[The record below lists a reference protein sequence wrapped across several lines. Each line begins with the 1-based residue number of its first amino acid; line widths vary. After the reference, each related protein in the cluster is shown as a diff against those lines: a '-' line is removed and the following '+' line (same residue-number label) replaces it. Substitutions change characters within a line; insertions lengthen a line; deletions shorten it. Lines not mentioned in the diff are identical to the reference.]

1 MIRAMAALKDS
12 KPRLGDDTQLDPA
25 QLARRVPN
33 TTVRSDSRHTVA
45 GKRPH
50 ASGGLRPESPPTTSP
65 SRTISSPCSRTP
77 AAAKLKQA
85 SRETLRLERPSPRRG
100 AGPTD
105 VSVPGH
111 NNACAAKRK
120 LCEAVGQTDLQRRL
134 WSDAVRSADATFE
147 HGNDEH
153 TDLATSGQR
162 WRLSDERQLCGNEDQ
177 VHLRRRLWNNTVR
190 CDDAT
195 VGHWDGV
202 RTAYQCRAYDGDCAA
217 KEIVWRRWQVY
228 WRHRGWNAT
237 VRGDDATVGHWNGV
251 HTNVSVSGQ

>member
-1 MIRAMAALKDS
+1 MIRAIAALKDS

-162 WRLSDERQLCGNEDQ
+162 WRLSDERQLLETRTRSTCGADCGTTQ
-177 VHLRRRLWNNTVR
+177 SVVMTQQSGTGTAFAQRIS
-190 CDDAT
+190 
-195 VGHWDGV
+195 VGPMMAIAP
-202 RTAYQCRAYDGDCAA
+202 R
-217 KEIVWRRWQVY
+217 KK
-228 WRHRGWNAT
+228 
-237 VRGDDATVGHWNGV
+237 
-251 HTNVSVSGQ
+251 